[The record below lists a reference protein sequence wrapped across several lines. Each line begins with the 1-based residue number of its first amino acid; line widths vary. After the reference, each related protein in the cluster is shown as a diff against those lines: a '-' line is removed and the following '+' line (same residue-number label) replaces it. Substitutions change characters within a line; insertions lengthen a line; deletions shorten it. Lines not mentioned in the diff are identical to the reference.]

1 MPNKDRNI
9 PKRRF
14 KEFENADA
22 WELRRF
28 SELAEIRRGLTYSP
42 VNIRLE
48 GIRVLRSSNIDED
61 TFTFGEDD
69 VFVDKGVVKSPLVKE
84 GDILITAAN
93 GSSRLVGK
101 HTIIK
106 DLPENSAIHGGFM
119 LLASCRNPEF
129 INSLMSSAWYTKFIN
144 LYVAGGNG
152 AIGNLNKHDLDEQ
165 NVLVPS
171 QKEQSAI
178 GTFFSTL
185 DQHITLHQRKLD
197 KLKSVKQAYLSEIFP
212 AEGERVPKRRF
223 PGFTDA
229 WELRKLGEVVYRSNL
244 ISSSKD
250 LPRLEFEDIN
260 SGLGTLNK
268 DISQKLDYRKGLE
281 FNVGD
286 VLFGKLRPYLKNW
299 WYAEFKGI
307 ALGDFWN
314 LKSDLWHSC
323 FLYTYIQSNSFQ
335 LVAND
340 TSGTK
345 MPRSDWNLV
354 AESIAKFPSLPEQEV
369 IGTFFSTLD
378 RHITLHQR
386 KSI

>member
-22 WELRRF
+22 WELR
-28 SELAEIRRGLTYSP
+28 
-42 VNIRLE
+42 
-48 GIRVLRSSNIDED
+48 
-61 TFTFGEDD
+61 
-69 VFVDKGVVKSPLVKE
+69 
-84 GDILITAAN
+84 
-93 GSSRLVGK
+93 
-101 HTIIK
+101 
-106 DLPENSAIHGGFM
+106 
-119 LLASCRNPEF
+119 
-129 INSLMSSAWYTKFIN
+129 KF
-144 LYVAGGNG
+144 
-152 AIGNLNKHDLDEQ
+152 
-165 NVLVPS
+165 
-171 QKEQSAI
+171 
-178 GTFFSTL
+178 
-185 DQHITLHQRKLD
+185 
-197 KLKSVKQAYLSEIFP
+197 
-212 AEGERVPKRRF
+212 
-223 PGFTDA
+223 
-229 WELRKLGEVVYRSNL
+229 GEVVYRSNL

-268 DISQKLDYRKGLE
+268 DISQKLDDRKGLE

-354 AESIAKFPSLPEQEV
+354 AESIAKFPTLAEQEA
-369 IGTFFSTLD
+369 IGSFFSTLD
-378 RHITLHQR
+378 QHITLHQR
-386 KSI
+386 KLEKLKNLKKALLNELFV

>member
-22 WELRRF
+22 WELR
-28 SELAEIRRGLTYSP
+28 
-42 VNIRLE
+42 
-48 GIRVLRSSNIDED
+48 
-61 TFTFGEDD
+61 
-69 VFVDKGVVKSPLVKE
+69 
-84 GDILITAAN
+84 
-93 GSSRLVGK
+93 
-101 HTIIK
+101 
-106 DLPENSAIHGGFM
+106 
-119 LLASCRNPEF
+119 
-129 INSLMSSAWYTKFIN
+129 KF
-144 LYVAGGNG
+144 
-152 AIGNLNKHDLDEQ
+152 
-165 NVLVPS
+165 
-171 QKEQSAI
+171 
-178 GTFFSTL
+178 
-185 DQHITLHQRKLD
+185 
-197 KLKSVKQAYLSEIFP
+197 
-212 AEGERVPKRRF
+212 
-223 PGFTDA
+223 
-229 WELRKLGEVVYRSNL
+229 GEVVYRSNL

-354 AESIAKFPSLPEQEV
+354 AESIAKFPSLPEQEA

-378 RHITLHQR
+378 QHITLHQRKLDKLKSVKQAYLSEMFPAEGERVPKRRFPGFTDAWELHKLGEVGTVAMCRRIFKEQTSEHGEIPFYKIGTFGGPPDAFIARELFEEFKDKYSYPNIGDILISASGSIGRAVEFLGEDEYFQDSNIVWLKHDGKINNIFLKQFYSIVKWSGIEGSTIKRLYNENILNTEIALPTLAEQEAIGSFFSTLDQHITLHQR
-386 KSI
+386 KS

>member
-1 MPNKDRNI
+1 M
-9 PKRRF
+9 
-14 KEFENADA
+14 
-22 WELRRF
+22 
-28 SELAEIRRGLTYSP
+28 
-42 VNIRLE
+42 
-48 GIRVLRSSNIDED
+48 
-61 TFTFGEDD
+61 
-69 VFVDKGVVKSPLVKE
+69 
-84 GDILITAAN
+84 
-93 GSSRLVGK
+93 
-101 HTIIK
+101 
-106 DLPENSAIHGGFM
+106 
-119 LLASCRNPEF
+119 
-129 INSLMSSAWYTKFIN
+129 
-144 LYVAGGNG
+144 
-152 AIGNLNKHDLDEQ
+152 
-165 NVLVPS
+165 
-171 QKEQSAI
+171 
-178 GTFFSTL
+178 
-185 DQHITLHQRKLD
+185 
-197 KLKSVKQAYLSEIFP
+197 
-212 AEGERVPKRRF
+212 
-223 PGFTDA
+223 
-229 WELRKLGEVVYRSNL
+229 VYRSNL

-354 AESIAKFPSLPEQEV
+354 AESIAKFPTLAEQKA

-378 RHITLHQR
+378 QHITLHQR
-386 KSI
+386 KS